1 MVADAID
8 FDHLFFFFF
17 GGFGGGVSFGCSVS
31 ATMLK
36 FSVSMK

>member
-8 FDHLFFFFF
+8 FDHLFFF
-17 GGFGGGVSFGCSVS
+17 GGFDGGVSFGCSVS